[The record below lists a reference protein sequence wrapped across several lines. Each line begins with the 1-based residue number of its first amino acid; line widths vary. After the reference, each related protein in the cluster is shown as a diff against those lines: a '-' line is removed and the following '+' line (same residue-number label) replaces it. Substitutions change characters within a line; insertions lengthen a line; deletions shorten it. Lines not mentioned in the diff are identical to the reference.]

1 MLYCSAAVSCNT
13 ATLQYRSTD
22 ISVFREWI
30 MTIGRF
36 GLRRR
41 NYDFPP
47 FRPPSEANSLLL
59 RVTRGCPWNRCTFCS
74 MYKGVKF
81 EIRDLEEI
89 LGDIELARDLYGDR
103 IRTVFIGDSNSL
115 VAKTEMLVKIL
126 NALFSSFPHI
136 ERVTSYARAKTI
148 AKKPLEDL
156 IKIYE
161 AGLTRLHVG
170 LETGDRDLLQEIE
183 KGASPEEMIE
193 AGRKAKEAGFEYS
206 LYVLLGIGG
215 EEKWEQHARGTAEV
229 LNQVDPHFIR
239 VRTFIAQP
247 NSLLYEAVEEGR
259 LHPASPETIL
269 KETKLLLEKLQV
281 TSQFLSDHISNLL
294 PLHGKLP
301 EDKERMLQM
310 IEEALTGLKENDLLR
325 EEMEIRRHL
334 TNL

>member
-1 MLYCSAAVSCNT
+1 M
-13 ATLQYRSTD
+13 TL
-22 ISVFREWI
+22 
-30 MTIGRF
+30 GRF

-74 MYKGVKF
+74 MYKATKF

-89 LGDIELARDLYGDR
+89 LGDIELAKELYGDR
-103 IRTVFIGDSNSL
+103 VGTVFIGDSNSL
-115 VAKTEMLVKIL
+115 TVKTEMLVQVLKSL
-126 NALFSSFPHI
+126 YASFPHL
-136 ERVTSYARAKTI
+136 ERVTSYARAKTL
-148 AKKPLEDL
+148 AKKPMEDL
-156 IKIYE
+156 EKIRQ

-183 KGASPEEMIE
+183 KGATPEEMVE
-193 AGRKAKEAGFEYS
+193 AGRKSKKAGFEYS

-215 EEKWEQHARGTAEV
+215 EEKWETHARGTAEV
-229 LNQVDPHFIR
+229 LNLIDPHFIR
-239 VRTFIAQP
+239 VRTFVPQP
-247 NSLLYEAVEEGR
+247 DSPLYEAMEEGR
-259 LHPASPETIL
+259 FHLPSPETIL
-269 KETKLLLEKLQV
+269 KETKLLLEGLQV

-301 EDKERMLQM
+301 EDKRRMIQM
-310 IEEALTGLKENDLLR
+310 IDEALSELEKDGRLR
-325 EEMEIRRHL
+325 EEMEMRRRV

>member
-1 MLYCSAAVSCNT
+1 
-13 ATLQYRSTD
+13 
-22 ISVFREWI
+22 

-74 MYKGVKF
+74 MYKGMKF
-81 EIRDLEEI
+81 EVRDLEEI

-103 IRTVFIGDSNSL
+103 IGTVFIGDSNSL
-115 VAKTEMLVKIL
+115 VAKTEMLVKVL
-126 NALFSSFPHI
+126 NALFTSFPNI
-136 ERVTSYARAKTI
+136 QRVTSYARAKTI

-156 IKIYE
+156 IKIYQ

-170 LETGDRDLLQEIE
+170 LETGDRELLKEIE
-183 KGASPEEMIE
+183 KGATPEEMIE
-193 AGRKAKEAGFEYS
+193 AGKRAKEAGFEYS

-229 LNQVDPHFIR
+229 LNQIDPHFIR
-239 VRTFIAQP
+239 VRTFIPQP
-247 NSLLYEAVEEGR
+247 DSPLYEAMVKGR
-259 LHPASPETIL
+259 FQPASPETIL
-269 KETKLLLEKLQV
+269 KETKLLLQKLQV

-301 EDKERMLQM
+301 EDKEKMIQM
-310 IEEALTGLKENDLLR
+310 IGEALKELKENDSLR
-325 EEMEIRRHL
+325 EEMEMRRHL

>member
-1 MLYCSAAVSCNT
+1 
-13 ATLQYRSTD
+13 
-22 ISVFREWI
+22 

-74 MYKGVKF
+74 MYKGMKF
-81 EIRDLEEI
+81 EVRDIEEI

-103 IRTVFIGDSNSL
+103 IGTVFIGDSNSL
-115 VAKTEMLVKIL
+115 VAKTEILVKVL
-126 NALFSSFPHI
+126 NTLFTSFPNI
-136 ERVTSYARAKTI
+136 QRVTSYARAKTI

-156 IKIYE
+156 IKIYQ

-170 LETGDRDLLQEIE
+170 LETGDRELLKEIE
-183 KGASPEEMIE
+183 KGATPEEMIE
-193 AGRKAKEAGFEYS
+193 AGKRAKEAGFEYS

-229 LNQVDPHFIR
+229 LNQIDPHFIR
-239 VRTFIAQP
+239 VRTFIPQP
-247 NSLLYEAVEEGR
+247 DSPLYEAMVKGR
-259 LHPASPETIL
+259 FQPASPETIL
-269 KETKLLLEKLQV
+269 KETKLLLQKLQV

-301 EDKERMLQM
+301 EDKEKMIQM
-310 IEEALTGLKENDLLR
+310 IGEALKELKENDSLR
-325 EEMEIRRHL
+325 EEMEMRRHL

>member
-1 MLYCSAAVSCNT
+1 
-13 ATLQYRSTD
+13 
-22 ISVFREWI
+22 

-36 GLRRR
+36 GLRRKS
-41 NYDFPP
+41 YDFPP

-74 MYKGVKF
+74 MYKGMKF
-81 EIRDLEEI
+81 EIREIEEI

-126 NALFSSFPHI
+126 DSLISSFPHI

-156 IKIYE
+156 IKIRQ

-170 LETGDRDLLQEIE
+170 LETGDRDLLKEIG
-183 KGASPEEMIE
+183 KGATPEEMIE
-193 AGRKAKEAGFEYS
+193 AGKKAKEAGFEYS

-239 VRTFIAQP
+239 VRTFVPQP
-247 NSLLYEAVEEGR
+247 NSPLYEAMAKGDFTS
-259 LHPASPETIL
+259 PSPETIL
-269 KETKLLLEKLQV
+269 KETKLLLEGLHV

-301 EDKERMLQM
+301 GDKEKMIQM
-310 IEEALTGLKENDLLR
+310 IEEALRGLSENDLLR
-325 EEMEIRRHL
+325 EELEMRRHL

>member
-1 MLYCSAAVSCNT
+1 
-13 ATLQYRSTD
+13 
-22 ISVFREWI
+22 

-41 NYDFPP
+41 DYDFPP

-59 RVTRGCPWNRCTFCS
+59 RVTRGCPWNRCAFCS
-74 MYKGVKF
+74 MYKGMKF
-81 EIRDLEEI
+81 EIREIEEI
-89 LGDIELARDLYGDR
+89 LEDIESARNLYGDR
-103 IRTVFIGDSNSL
+103 VRTIFIGDSDSL

-126 NALFSSFPHI
+126 NTLFSSFPHI
-136 ERVTSYARAKTI
+136 ERMTSYARAKTI

-156 IKIYE
+156 IKIRE

-170 LETGDRDLLQEIE
+170 LETGDQDLLKAIE
-183 KGASPEEMIE
+183 KGATPEEMVE
-193 AGRKAKEAGFEYS
+193 AGRKAKKAGFECS

-229 LNQVDPHFIR
+229 LNRIDPHFIR
-239 VRTFIAQP
+239 VRTFVPQP
-247 NSLLYEAVEEGR
+247 NSPLYEAMTEGR
-259 LHPASPETIL
+259 FQLASPETIL
-269 KETKLLLEKLQV
+269 KETKLLLEGLHV

-294 PLHGKLP
+294 PLHGNLP
-301 EDKERMLQM
+301 EDKERMIQM
-310 IEEALTGLKENDLLR
+310 IGEALKELKENDSLR

>member
-1 MLYCSAAVSCNT
+1 
-13 ATLQYRSTD
+13 
-22 ISVFREWI
+22 
-30 MTIGRF
+30 
-36 GLRRR
+36 
-41 NYDFPP
+41 
-47 FRPPSEANSLLL
+47 
-59 RVTRGCPWNRCTFCS
+59 
-74 MYKGVKF
+74 MYKGMKF
-81 EIRDLEEI
+81 EIRDLEEV

-115 VAKTEMLVKIL
+115 VAKTEMLAKIL

-156 IKIYE
+156 IKIYQ

-170 LETGDRDLLQEIE
+170 LETGDRELLKEIE
-183 KGASPEEMIE
+183 KGATPEEMIE
-193 AGRKAKEAGFEYS
+193 AGKKAKEAGFEYS

-229 LNQVDPHFIR
+229 LNQIDPHFIR
-239 VRTFIAQP
+239 VRTFIPQP
-247 NSLLYEAVEEGR
+247 NSPLYEAMEKGGFQ
-259 LHPASPETIL
+259 PASPETIL
-269 KETKLLLEKLQV
+269 KETKLLLETLQV

-301 EDKERMLQM
+301 EDKEKMIQT
-310 IEEALTGLKENDLLR
+310 IEEALKDLRENDLLR
-325 EEMEIRRHL
+325 EEMEMRRHL

>member
-1 MLYCSAAVSCNT
+1 
-13 ATLQYRSTD
+13 
-22 ISVFREWI
+22 

-215 EEKWEQHARGTAEV
+215 DEKWEQHARGTAEV

-325 EEMEIRRHL
+325 EEMEIRRHF